1 MPGDIRALRTAAGVR
16 VRVSFVDAVTS
27 HEQRLNPSVGEMEY
41 AALFMCRSERSKAK
55 QNKKTRAPSKEP
67 LSKMT
72 LFYDIQRGNGNVN
85 KLLW

>member
-1 MPGDIRALRTAAGVR
+1 
-16 VRVSFVDAVTS
+16 
-27 HEQRLNPSVGEMEY
+27 MEY